1 MGFGWFNIHFG
12 RNDPNRYPDQW
23 VFCSRLCQDAFGKLV
38 KKTEGRMIDPT
49 DMEIAAMKA
58 CLVPLGDYVGAIGME
73 RATADYSRDE
83 VLMLIEVV
91 ITAYQD
97 RMIAEHEQQAAKDR
111 AFLEGRLISQG
122 KTSSSGG
129 LI

>member
-1 MGFGWFNIHFG
+1 
-12 RNDPNRYPDQW
+12 
-23 VFCSRLCQDAFGKLV
+23 
-38 KKTEGRMIDPT
+38 MIDPT

-73 RATADYSRDE
+73 RAMADYSRDE

-97 RMIAEHEQQAAKDR
+97 RMIAEHERQAAKDR
-111 AFLEGRLISQG
+111 AFLEGSLISQG

>member
-1 MGFGWFNIHFG
+1 
-12 RNDPNRYPDQW
+12 
-23 VFCSRLCQDAFGKLV
+23 
-38 KKTEGRMIDPT
+38 MIDPT
-49 DMEIAAMKA
+49 DMEFSAMKA

-73 RATADYSRDE
+73 RTMADYSRDE

-97 RMIAEHEQQAAKDR
+97 RMIAEHEQQAEKNR
-111 AFLEGRLISQG
+111 AFLEERLISQG
-122 KTSSSGG
+122 KACSSGG